1 MKAGSRSTI
10 NEAFRVM
17 RTNVEFMC
25 KEGDCH
31 ILMFTS
37 YNPGSGK
44 SFITMNFAMSLAI
57 KNKRVLVIDG
67 DMRHGSMSQFVNGP
81 KVGMSNYL
89 AGKIEDVR
97 TTLGPINEKHPNL
110 KVLPVG
116 IIPPNPTEL
125 LSRKRFDELIDELR
139 KRRRQQKLTD
149 ELTLQPEQLSYT
161 DPVEPHREV
170 EARVDLTRALATL
183 PVGLRQVVELGV
195 YQDLPYAE
203 IAEILGIPVGTVK
216 SRMFNALA
224 KLKACLTGDKGGTK

>member
-1 MKAGSRSTI
+1 MGREEYARLDDYALM
-10 NEAFRVM
+10 ERVRREDDRDAF
-17 RTNVEFMC
+17 
-25 KEGDCH
+25 
-31 ILMFTS
+31 S
-37 YNPGSGK
+37 
-44 SFITMNFAMSLAI
+44 
-57 KNKRVLVIDG
+57 VLVERYQTILLNFFIRSGVGYDG
-67 DMRHGSMSQFVNGP
+67 
-81 KVGMSNYL
+81 
-89 AGKIEDVR
+89 EDLVQLTFLR
-97 TTLGPINEKHPNL
+97 LYRYREKYRPSAKFTTFLFMMANQ
-110 KVLPVG
+110 VW
-116 IIPPNPTEL
+116 
-125 LSRKRFDELIDELR
+125 IDELR

-149 ELTLQPEQLSYT
+149 ELTLQPEQLSYA

>member
-1 MKAGSRSTI
+1 MGREEYARLDDYALM
-10 NEAFRVM
+10 ERVRREDDRDAF
-17 RTNVEFMC
+17 
-25 KEGDCH
+25 
-31 ILMFTS
+31 S
-37 YNPGSGK
+37 
-44 SFITMNFAMSLAI
+44 
-57 KNKRVLVIDG
+57 VLVERYQTILLNFFIRSGVGYDG
-67 DMRHGSMSQFVNGP
+67 
-81 KVGMSNYL
+81 
-89 AGKIEDVR
+89 EDLVQLTFLR
-97 TTLGPINEKHPNL
+97 LYRYREKYRPSAKFTTFLFMMANQ
-110 KVLPVG
+110 VW
-116 IIPPNPTEL
+116 
-125 LSRKRFDELIDELR
+125 IDELR

-203 IAEILGIPVGTVK
+203 IAEILRIPVGTVK